1 MKLLKKY
8 RTYTYTSLVMA
19 IIIGFI
25 SNYHLFKH
33 FHLRTADEIIKEY
46 RTNIEDYAIEHKTLT
61 PLMQVNSKIGYIS
74 RMDSTANLSS
84 IDDRIKDTL
93 AYDHYQDE
101 IIIFRKMI
109 FPLKTEDG
117 TYLVQLMLPTLELDY
132 FIGTLALSLL
142 IFTGIFIFF
151 TSLADQLFTRKIFK
165 PFHKILQMIKSYNIE
180 ENSNLKPERYD
191 IDEFK
196 ELSSILNEMTN
207 KINNVYYEMKEFL
220 EYTSHEI
227 QTPLSVIQLKVE
239 TLNQKNLEDEDV
251 LNAIS
256 SIQAS
261 LRKVIRFNRSILFIA
276 KIQNGQYSEGKS
288 INLRKLIQNYAK
300 QYEELLSMKG
310 LNITITSKDDFRLT
324 IHPIL
329 AEHLVQNILTN
340 AIKHNY
346 YGGSIEIVSY
356 KDKLE
361 VSNTFNES
369 IAEGDLFEKYNHTRE
384 KCDSSGLGL
393 AMVKAIC
400 MKNNIDTQ
408 YTVEGHKFI
417 ITFQI

>member
-340 AIKHNY
+340 AIRILFI
-346 YGGSIEIVSY
+346 SIFVNFIV
-356 KDKLE
+356 
-361 VSNTFNES
+361 
-369 IAEGDLFEKYNHTRE
+369 KYN
-384 KCDSSGLGL
+384 
-393 AMVKAIC
+393 
-400 MKNNIDTQ
+400 
-408 YTVEGHKFI
+408 
-417 ITFQI
+417 